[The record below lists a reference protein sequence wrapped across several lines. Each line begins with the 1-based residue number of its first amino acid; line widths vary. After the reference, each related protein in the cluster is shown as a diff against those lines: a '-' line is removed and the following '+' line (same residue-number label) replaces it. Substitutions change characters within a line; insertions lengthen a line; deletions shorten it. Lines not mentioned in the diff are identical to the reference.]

1 MLRRAIVA
9 ASFASL
15 AVVAAAGDTQVA
27 DPAGR
32 VFVADLGNDGTME
45 KVLVRK
51 TGSKDGNDFYQLVVQ
66 DDTGNEIWAG
76 PKAMDTENPLV
87 FGVWDWGVSLPQ
99 ALGDIDGD
107 GRVELVAEA
116 PRSDVSPA
124 SFRVFSWTGSE
135 FKPVRT
141 LPLLETPAGSG
152 FYPWA
157 QSERYMGCWID
168 KFEKVGA
175 GGEVTV
181 GMMEYTEG
189 KPPRTGK
196 AVVTAEKNG
205 YRLKKWVSP
214 LKPFEEPADEQA
226 APGPATKAGANPKSA
241 PLADYMCQI
250 GDEDLRNSA
259 GGRLDKVSDILAM
272 DRANYHKFRIRHRR
286 DLQDETFFATPSNR
300 QIFALVPITIPKNL
314 EEWTL
319 KGGAIL
325 QVKVYVD
332 RVVVAQPE

>member
-1 MLRRAIVA
+1 MLRRVIVA
-9 ASFASL
+9 ASFATL

-32 VFVADLGNDGTME
+32 VFVGDLGNDGTME

-66 DDTGNEIWAG
+66 DDTGKEIWAG
-76 PKAMDTENPLV
+76 PKTMDTDDPLV

-124 SFRVFSWTGSE
+124 SFRVFGWTGSE

-205 YRLKKWVSP
+205 YRLKKWISP
-214 LKPFEEPADEQA
+214 LKRFR
-226 APGPATKAGANPKSA
+226 G
-241 PLADYMCQI
+241 
-250 GDEDLRNSA
+250 A
-259 GGRLDKVSDILAM
+259 GGRGGSARTGNEGGCGRQGRAARRLHVP
-272 DRANYHKFRIRHRR
+272 DRRRGPAQLGGGTPEQGFRHSRHGPRQLSQVQDSSPARPAGR
-286 DLQDETFFATPSNR
+286 DLLRDASQPRDHSRGCRSPSPRIWRTGPSRAAPSSRSRCTPTAS
-300 QIFALVPITIPKNL
+300 
-314 EEWTL
+314 W
-319 KGGAIL
+319 
-325 QVKVYVD
+325 
-332 RVVVAQPE
+332 